1 VRIFNEVTENEAMR
15 QELVQLGG
23 GAHALAIQILGNAD
37 DAADAV
43 HDAFETALARPGSYD
58 EQKGPLRPWFL
69 RVVRNRCFDM
79 LRRRRGSDM
88 PVENLVDSGATPEQ
102 AFGASEAAEMIQAA
116 LRSIP
121 SDKRQ
126 IVVLRDYLDLSYAEI
141 ADVLDIA
148 PGTVMSRLHRAR
160 MALKEAL
167 QEHGK

>member
-1 VRIFNEVTENEAMR
+1 MRIFNEADENDPMK
-15 QELVQLGG
+15 QELAQLGG
-23 GAHALAIQILGNAD
+23 GAHALATQILGNAD

-43 HDAFETALARPGSYD
+43 HDAIETALQRPTSYD
-58 EQKGPLRPWFL
+58 ERKGPLRPWFL

-79 LRRRRGSDM
+79 LRRRRSSDV
-88 PVENLVDSGATPEQ
+88 PVESLVDTAATPEQ
-102 AFGASEAAEMIQAA
+102 AFDAYETAEEIQVA
-116 LRSIP
+116 LRSMS

-141 ADVLDIA
+141 AAVLDIA

-167 QEHGK
+167 QAHGK

>member
-1 VRIFNEVTENEAMR
+1 
-15 QELVQLGG
+15 
-23 GAHALAIQILGNAD
+23 
-37 DAADAV
+37 V
-43 HDAFETALARPGSYD
+43 HDAFETALSKPGSYD
-58 EQKGPLRPWFL
+58 RRKGALRPWFL
-69 RVVRNRCFDM
+69 RVVRNRCIDM
-79 LRRRRGSDM
+79 LRRRHGSDVPVDTLLDRGQM
-88 PVENLVDSGATPEQ
+88 PDEALESAQTAAT
-102 AFGASEAAEMIQAA
+102 IQAA

-167 QEHGK
+167 ENHDG